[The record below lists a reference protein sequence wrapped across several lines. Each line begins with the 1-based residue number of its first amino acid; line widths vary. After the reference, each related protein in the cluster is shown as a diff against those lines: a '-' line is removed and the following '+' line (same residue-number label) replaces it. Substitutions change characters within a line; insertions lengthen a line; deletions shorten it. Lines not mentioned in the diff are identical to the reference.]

1 MRITLDTN
9 VLVSAF
15 IAKQGYSASVLDLAL
30 TVENMQLIL
39 SEPILKEL
47 QAVLNRDEVR
57 ERFSYSRHD
66 IKQLVSRL
74 RALAK
79 IVPLRS
85 RFAVIKEDPQDD
97 AILNTAYSGNAD
109 YIVSGDR
116 HLLILRRFKGIR
128 IVNPRQMIEIIS
140 RKFPELML
148 HF

>member
-1 MRITLDTN
+1 M
-9 VLVSAF
+9 VSAF
-15 IAKQGYSASVLDLAL
+15 IAKQGYSANVLDLAL

-47 QAVLNRDEVR
+47 QEVLKREEVR
-57 ERFSYSRHD
+57 ERFSYTDHD
-66 IKQLVSRL
+66 IKQVVSGL

-79 IVPLRS
+79 MVPLRS

-97 AILNTAYSGNAD
+97 AILNTAYSGKAD

-116 HLLILRRFKGIR
+116 HLLILRTFKGIR
-128 IVNPRQMIEIIS
+128 IVNPRQMIKLIS
-140 RKFPELML
+140 KKFPEFML